1 LTDFMKAARLVLRT
15 SSVDVDQPPA
25 DKSTDNSSSPVL
37 PKPIQANL
45 SSTKLSS
52 GTPLMII
59 RDGHPRASRHAKR
72 ASLLELGD
80 AIRLKS
86 GERVVITYVGQGF
99 THRYI
104 EWRGG
109 AHNNCANVP
118 LDTPVRLAW
127 SFPRGLHRIGAF
139 ILTFIL
145 LLLFI
150 VIAGILFETPT
161 QTIKLGAGSS
171 VATPAYVT
179 RYDNFPVLERSQL

>member
-1 LTDFMKAARLVLRT
+1 MKAARLVLRT

-37 PKPIQANL
+37 PKPVQANL

-109 AHNNCANVP
+109 AHNNFANVP
-118 LDTPVRLAW
+118 LDTRVRLAW
-127 SFPRGLHRIGAF
+127 NFPRSLRRIGAF

-150 VIAGILFETPT
+150 VIAGILLETRT
-161 QTIKLGAGSS
+161 QTIKLGGWLFSS
-171 VATPAYVT
+171 DTSYVT
-179 RYDNFPVLERSQL
+179 RYDNFPVLAKISEI